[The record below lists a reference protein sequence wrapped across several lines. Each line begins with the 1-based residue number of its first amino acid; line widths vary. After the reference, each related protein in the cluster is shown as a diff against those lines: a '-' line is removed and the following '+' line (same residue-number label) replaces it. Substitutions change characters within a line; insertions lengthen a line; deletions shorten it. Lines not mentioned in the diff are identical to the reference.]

1 MRKSRGN
8 NPEEGPPHSQDIYDF
23 SLEGDEPKIFLR
35 GGGGTVS
42 PLVEYIRAEHQHYA
56 AFPALTAGLGLF
68 AGTPESPGTA
78 DSSSQKKKRKRCGVC
93 IPCLRRENCGSC
105 TNCFNR
111 KTGHQIC
118 KLRKCIELKK
128 KKGSWSSLSTLE
140 EESQQKLEQTRPKQ
154 QSHESKQRDLQLNCD
169 SNTNELQ
176 QLQVGFKDNN
186 KAQTR
191 TPALAAETG
200 SRVGSV
206 DGPRRGQMEVGSSD
220 HGEENGLN
228 LGLVNGASR
237 QPSEE
242 EEGRDGQEEVNSTL
256 AFTEGAQQA
265 WTEEAKKMVPP
276 HLLREHQQNPANGCW
291 DNQEAHPDLPC
302 TTDSTATTTSTFAG
316 ATHND
321 VDMEDARNLVAF
333 STTPVSML
341 PPYST
346 AGIGMAELQTM
357 HLYEKFNQEMNTG
370 GVSRGK
376 TEAKGGSVGTGHGCT
391 EDLNTLQMALKL
403 AKHGTK
409 PPNCNCDG
417 PECPDYLEW
426 LEKKIKL
433 ATGDEQQCS
442 APNTSPQ
449 PQPLNRASQCP
460 LPLSA
465 STPVP
470 PDTVNAEDQAVH
482 PEAPLPYSP
491 SVLSIAKEKNI
502 SLQTAIAIEALTQLS
517 STVPQTVVPPG
528 ESSSANHLFYQN
540 HHNHYHRYP
549 NHGNGFQSSGGPIS
563 SSLTTCGSRDQSSTP
578 APPSSISPMNAD
590 LSSQQSIQY
599 PTSSNHGNSHL
610 LPHQAQFF
618 TSSSALQGNQSRG
631 HHKIQP
637 QDDSPLHHPANSSTA
652 SAVTNSQQSQ
662 HHRASPH
669 PSVSPFAHSGPSS
682 QPLPG
687 NTQVQWQSSCEKP
700 RKPVN
705 NWMMLNS
712 QQPSFPGCDPMSELQ
727 QLLGDTS
734 GKYIGKSSNKIPEM
748 LQQQHPQL
756 HNEQVKDK
764 GASVARIK
772 QEPFSEGDFPGKF
785 YGMANGQQSRHP
797 MSPGS
802 AIHHK
807 TQVAL
812 QQHLNHKRSL
822 FQDQSDQT
830 SALPS
835 SFQDLRKWWPHPGGD
850 LSIKQELKEIK
861 KKKTSQTSQY
871 LKQQQ
876 ALLGLQPQMPQ
887 LTKPKQIIIK
897 KPKQKASIPPFLPQ
911 FQITVQK
918 PRKLEESPT
927 TTPAVSTVA
936 RQEGLRHILPEDP
949 FLVNSYL
956 DHHAVVGHL
965 AESNTQ
971 ESILNSASASTT
983 TPTSTALGLAVQAFG
998 QSVSLQSGS
1007 VNNSQLSS
1015 CIPESTSTPPAPT
1028 SQPSLS
1034 SDGLSLNSEGRTAQA
1049 SSGLNIPEEPL
1060 NSTSLSASGI
1070 SSSAPDGLNS
1080 IDDKFEELI
1089 RQFEAE
1095 LEDRVA
1101 VPSQTQTQIQTKAQ
1115 APVTIRAPVQEPQ
1128 PNSNSNSGQA
1138 IDSEDSSG
1146 LASANG
1152 ALQMPNVLGLPGE
1165 EMLVKMEVDGEKSTT
1180 LGVVPAN
1187 PLVQED
1193 RGEVGAPPQG
1203 IGCPSVPQPLQE
1215 ALLQQQQHR
1224 VLEDPFTIP
1233 FSSPHSPVK
1242 KIKVESSGGIT
1253 VLSTTACFSTED
1265 ETPTKNEPPLTP
1277 SLSGFL
1283 ESPLRYL
1290 DTPTK
1295 SLLDTPAKDAQS
1307 EFPMCDCVEQII
1319 EKDEGPY
1326 YTHLGSGPNVASI
1339 RELMESRYGEKGEAI
1354 RIEKV
1359 IYTGKEGK
1367 SSQGCPIAKWVIR
1380 RASEA
1385 EKLLC
1390 LVRKRAGHHCAHA
1403 VVIIL
1408 ILAWEGVP
1416 RELGDKLYHE
1426 ISETLTKYGN
1436 PTSRR
1441 CGLNDDRTC
1450 ACQGKDPETCGASF
1464 SFGCSWSMYFNGCK
1478 YARSKTPRKFRL
1490 QGDNPKEEE
1499 NLRDHFQDLA
1509 TKVAPLYKR
1518 LAPQAYS
1525 NQTATEKSA
1534 PDCRLGLKEGRPFSG
1549 VTACMDFC
1557 AHAHKDQHNLYNG
1570 CTVVCTLTKE
1580 DNRTVGQIPEDEQ
1593 LHVLPLYKVSL
1604 TDEFGSEERQR
1615 QKIES
1620 GAIQV
1625 LTNFRREVRK
1635 LPEPAKSCRQ
1645 RKLEAKKAASEKK
1658 KGQKQLETPEKIM
1671 KTELSHMGPPTQQH
1685 CNKGIPKQEVKPTIK
1700 MEPKENFK
1708 SYNGNS
1714 NGVLES
1720 YSVLGNCR
1728 PSDPYSMNSVYS
1740 YPSYYAR
1747 NGLPATSP
1755 NGFHPNLPVPYSL
1768 YNYPPNHIFPPQ
1780 FLNYDG
1786 HSGSWPKAT
1795 IYEKKPDVQT
1805 LQASLG
1811 KSSFPDYPE
1820 QSQGV
1825 TPSKTGYPLHSLVP
1839 ASPEFAQPLV
1849 PPHRNHQAPEGAR
1862 RSFPSPLTKM
1872 IKQEPIDSPQYT
1884 DCGGAAG
1891 GDANPPARDDIT
1903 HGSIQGPSPG
1913 PQHEQWPGYK
1923 MNGNLGS
1930 ESWDSNRKV
1939 STPHDGRKSWAS
1951 SPSSF
1956 APSPAETRNVL
1967 EKPHQHQQQQQWSS
1981 FSGATTPLPS
1991 PSPSPS
1997 PSLPLTPS
2005 PAPSCSPH
2013 VPNTSWG
2020 TFGSPGEGCCP
2031 SPNPQGKSW
2040 NSNGYNANLKR
2051 ATPVGGF
2058 PDKLWCKDGEGRG
2071 STPLGL
2077 QEKAWK
2083 SCGGSAAASTL
2094 TPTPVPTPEGRL
2106 YPDAFQASDITNN
2119 KMFWDPYGLEG
2130 EEKMEQQSQVKEE
2143 EEVWSDSEHNFLDP
2157 NIGGVAVAPAH
2168 GSILIECARRE
2179 LHATT
2184 PLKKPNRCH
2193 PTRISLV
2200 FYQHKNLNQP
2210 CHGLALWEAK
2220 MKLLAERARQRQEEA
2235 ARLGLPQED
2244 IKAYGKKR
2252 KWGAA
2257 GSNSSAASGN
2267 SASGQSQ
2274 SKDKKEGIHT
2284 RHAPTPH
2291 TNSLVTVSP
2300 YAHTQLTGPYSRW
2313 V

>member
-68 AGTPESPGTA
+68 AGPPESPGTA

-128 KKGSWSSLSTLE
+128 KKGNWSSLVSVGTL
-140 EESQQKLEQTRPKQ
+140 
-154 QSHESKQRDLQLNCD
+154 
-169 SNTNELQ
+169 
-176 QLQVGFKDNN
+176 
-186 KAQTR
+186 
-191 TPALAAETG
+191 
-200 SRVGSV
+200 VGSV

-220 HGEENGLN
+220 HAEENGLN
-228 LGLVNGASR
+228 LGLINGASR
-237 QPSEE
+237 QP
-242 EEGRDGQEEVNSTL
+242 
-256 AFTEGAQQA
+256 
-265 WTEEAKKMVPP
+265 K
-276 HLLREHQQNPANGCW
+276 HQQNPANGCW

-370 GVSRGK
+370 GVSSGK
-376 TEAKGGSVGTGHGCT
+376 TEAKGGSVGTGDGCT

-433 ATGDEQQCS
+433 ATGDEKQCS

-491 SVLSIAKEKNI
+491 SALSIAKEKNI

-528 ESSSANHLFYQN
+528 ESSSANHPSNIQPHQTMETPTCF
-540 HHNHYHRYP
+540 
-549 NHGNGFQSSGGPIS
+549 PIRP
-563 SSLTTCGSRDQSSTP
+563 SSLQ
-578 APPSSISPMNAD
+578 
-590 LSSQQSIQY
+590 
-599 PTSSNHGNSHL
+599 
-610 LPHQAQFF
+610 
-618 TSSSALQGNQSRG
+618 ALQPCK
-631 HHKIQP
+631 HH
-637 QDDSPLHHPANSSTA
+637 T
-652 SAVTNSQQSQ
+652 
-662 HHRASPH
+662 SPH

-705 NWMMLNS
+705 NWMMVNS

-734 GKYIGKSSNKIPEM
+734 GKYIGKSSNKIPEI

-764 GASVARIK
+764 GTSVARVK
-772 QEPFSEGDFPGKF
+772 QEPFSGEDFPGKF

-797 MSPGS
+797 ISPGS

-927 TTPAVSTVA
+927 TTPAIST
-936 RQEGLRHILPEDP
+936 
-949 FLVNSYL
+949 
-956 DHHAVVGHL
+956 
-965 AESNTQ
+965 
-971 ESILNSASASTT
+971 
-983 TPTSTALGLAVQAFG
+983 
-998 QSVSLQSGS
+998 
-1007 VNNSQLSS
+1007 LSS

-1095 LEDRVA
+1095 LEDR
-1101 VPSQTQTQIQTKAQ
+1101 
-1115 APVTIRAPVQEPQ
+1115 
-1128 PNSNSNSGQA
+1128 
-1138 IDSEDSSG
+1138 
-1146 LASANG
+1146 
-1152 ALQMPNVLGLPGE
+1152 
-1165 EMLVKMEVDGEKSTT
+1165 
-1180 LGVVPAN
+1180 
-1187 PLVQED
+1187 
-1193 RGEVGAPPQG
+1193 
-1203 IGCPSVPQPLQE
+1203 CPSVPQPLQE

-1339 RELMESRYGEKGEAI
+1339 RELMESRYGEKGEAV

-1416 RELGDKLYHE
+1416 RELGDKLYRE

-1786 HSGSWPKAT
+1786 HS
-1795 IYEKKPDVQT
+1795 
-1805 LQASLG
+1805 
-1811 KSSFPDYPE
+1811 
-1820 QSQGV
+1820 
-1825 TPSKTGYPLHSLVP
+1825 
-1839 ASPEFAQPLV
+1839 
-1849 PPHRNHQAPEGAR
+1849 AR
-1862 RSFPSPLTKM
+1862 RSFPSPLIKM

-1884 DCGGAAG
+1884 DCGGAPG
-1891 GDANPPARDDIT
+1891 GDADPPTRDDIT
-1903 HGSIQGPSPG
+1903 QGSIQGPSPG

-1939 STPHDGRKSWAS
+1939 STPHDG
-1951 SPSSF
+1951 
-1956 APSPAETRNVL
+1956 
-1967 EKPHQHQQQQQWSS
+1967 
-1981 FSGATTPLPS
+1981 ATTPLPS

-1997 PSLPLTPS
+1997 IPLTPS

-2020 TFGSPGEGCCP
+2020 TFGRPGEGCCP

-2130 EEKMEQQSQVKEE
+2130 EEKMEQQSQMKEE